1 MEERQL
7 TIFSQRMIKSIQ
19 PQSETVINKI
29 RAHSGCFLV
38 FFFETI
44 FYQGRLHTITFKLL
58 ATQIN

>member
-29 RAHSGCFLV
+29 RAHSSCFLV

-44 FYQGRLHTITFKLL
+44 FYQGGLHMITFKLL